1 MSDPDANSLSG
12 ARVVVP
18 RLATLTLTQQL
29 DYRFSEQT
37 LENEHPGMTK
47 RIVDAASKLSGT
59 KLVSDLQ
66 ISMPRLEAVNLTDAD
81 FTVPAEG
88 VEDDTEETLAQQCKS
103 YLALLNRF
111 NNYVGQGIEELIG
124 TGLNGQLHHQ
134 WTNDPN
140 LLFIR
145 NAVQFPDLY
154 LIHRTEKR
162 ILLSIEVK
170 SWFVFSSD
178 NITARFEAAPN
189 IIREGS
195 LLVLFPWHM
204 TDLVFGTPILLEPYI
219 GDAKTL
225 AERRDDIWLAGGFKD
240 FKKGRK
246 SSRRKVELP
255 ILDVTKPTA
264 LNQTK
269 TKSVA
274 YQQKGEAFE
283 KESENFGKIW
293 RIYDEEINKSF
304 YPKTLNN
311 ELLGRTIKEWR
322 CTLGID

>member
-1 MSDPDANSLSG
+1 MSDSDFNPLS
-12 ARVVVP
+12 VTQIVVP
-18 RLATLTLTQQL
+18 KLATLTLTQQL
-29 DYRFSEQT
+29 DYSFSEQT
-37 LENEHPGMTK
+37 LEDEYPGITK
-47 RIVDAASKLSGT
+47 RIINAVGKLAGT

-81 FTVPAEG
+81 FTIPAEG

-124 TGLNGQLHHQ
+124 TQLNGQLHYQ
-134 WTNDPN
+134 WTDDPN
-140 LLFIR
+140 LVFIR

-154 LIHRTEKR
+154 LINRAEKR
-162 ILLSIEVK
+162 ILLSAEVK
-170 SWFVFSSD
+170 SWFVFSTD

-195 LLVLFPWHM
+195 LLILFPWHM

-219 GDAKTL
+219 GDAKAL
-225 AERRDDIWLAGGFKD
+225 AERRDKIWLAGGFKR
-240 FKKGRK
+240 FKKGEK
-246 SSRRKVELP
+246 SSHRKVEVP
-255 ILDVTKPTA
+255 ILDVARPAA

-304 YPKTLNN
+304 YPTSLNN

-322 CTLGID
+322 RLLGID

>member
-1 MSDPDANSLSG
+1 MSNLKSTS
-12 ARVVVP
+12 VVP
-18 RLATLTLTQQL
+18 RLATLTLTQQV

-37 LENEHPGMTK
+37 LEDEYPGMTK
-47 RIVDAASKLSGT
+47 KITDAISRLAGT
-59 KLVSDLQ
+59 KLESDLQ
-66 ISMPRLEAVNLTDAD
+66 ISMPRLEAVNLANAD
-81 FTVPAEG
+81 FTTPAS
-88 VEDDTEETLAQQCKS
+88 VIEDDNEETLAQQCKS

-124 TGLNGQLHHQ
+124 TQLNGPLRPL
-134 WTNDPN
+134 WTDNPN
-140 LLFIR
+140 LVFIR

-154 LIHRTEKR
+154 LIRREEKR
-162 ILLSIEVK
+162 ILLSTEIK

-189 IIREGS
+189 VIKEDS

-219 GDAKTL
+219 GNAKAL
-225 AERRDDIWLAGGFKD
+225 AERRDNIWLAGGFKE
-240 FKKGRK
+240 FKKGVVSPNRK
-246 SSRRKVELP
+246 IEVPVVDAL
-255 ILDVTKPTA
+255 KPTA

-274 YQQKGEAFE
+274 YQRKGEVFE

-293 RIYDEEINKSF
+293 RIYDEHINKVF
-304 YPKTLNN
+304 YPNTLSN
-311 ELLGRTIKEWR
+311 ELLGKRITEWR
-322 CTLGID
+322 RLLGIDD